1 MKKVQPILFN
11 FFLGAITCVLIVGFS
26 VPSLS
31 KITSILSVPSGDAQ
45 SFSTSH
51 SGQSAQVQNL
61 INQQLMSNLQEAES
75 VLMAQS
81 TSGISLQRYGAIL
94 SNNNVVANAPSTS
107 ATGVAGAALVGERLV
122 VRGDFS
128 RLSSELRDY
137 VADPVSPPNPNITSA
152 VHIHRGEPT
161 ENGPFQYALT
171 VTLRENQRS
180 GRFAGD
186 YTLTSE
192 QLQALSDGKLYVDL
206 HTKQQRAG
214 ELRGILR
221 PIYSGSRLNRIQ
233 YQQSR
238 ESLFQ
243 AAPNESLLNRPTSK
257 GNRCL

>member
-1 MKKVQPILFN
+1 LAELSLITAATAMKKVQRTFFN
-11 FFLGAITCVLIVGFS
+11 FFLGAITCVLIVSFS
-26 VPSLS
+26 IPSLS
-31 KITSILSVPSGDAQ
+31 QITSILSVQSGNAQ
-45 SFSTSH
+45 SFRTSP
-51 SGQSAQVQNL
+51 SGQLAQV
-61 INQQLMSNLQEAES
+61 QLMSNLQEAES

-81 TSGISLQRYGAIL
+81 TSGTFLQRYRAIL
-94 SNNNVVANAPSTS
+94 SNNNVVGNAPSTS
-107 ATGVAGAALVGERLV
+107 ATGVAGAALVGDHLV

-137 VADPVSPPNPNITSA
+137 TVDPVSPPNPNITSA

-192 QLQALSDGKLYVDL
+192 QLQALSDGKLYVDI

-221 PIYSGSRLNRIQ
+221 PI
-233 YQQSR
+233 
-238 ESLFQ
+238 
-243 AAPNESLLNRPTSK
+243 
-257 GNRCL
+257 